1 MQHVCMF
8 PDRSTLHEEYHA
20 FKVAKR
26 ILRTPPHTKLDL
38 ASMDYWNPPRACSG
52 HPLLSSSSMCRK
64 VGSNATAE
72 RALSAGW

>member
-26 ILRTPPHTKLDL
+26 ILRTTPPYKTG
-38 ASMDYWNPPRACSG
+38 SSQYG
-52 HPLLSSSSMCRK
+52 LLEPTSR
-64 VGSNATAE
+64 
-72 RALSAGW
+72 L

>member
-26 ILRTPPHTKLDL
+26 ILRTGLPHTKLDL

-52 HPLLSSSSMCRK
+52 HPLLSSSVCVEML
-64 VGSNATAE
+64 VQMLLQNGP
-72 RALSAGW
+72 

>member
-52 HPLLSSSSMCRK
+52 HPLLSSSVCVEML
-64 VGSNATAE
+64 VQMLLQNGP
-72 RALSAGW
+72 